1 MRYFLDS
8 QQHSIDEIL
17 HTWKTRLSNIIT
29 NSYFFIGFYIAS
41 GILVNIFS
49 RNYYYNTAFIIFLF
63 VFTFMVWNG
72 YTKAKLLIKQ
82 WHEDFL
88 YPTQKLIRTID
99 MVSAQKLDL
108 LPEEQ
113 SGSYTSNSHIKLLEV
128 ARGILEHQRFIDQVV
143 DNMFEMMFLLNQDGI
158 IMKANKSACDTT
170 RFQQN
175 ELVGQHI
182 RKLFPHAE
190 GLVDYY
196 LELEIQFTTQGFLR
210 DMEVYVQTSEGELL
224 PFSINGVKIESNNGG
239 LLGYTMIAKNQ
250 AETVRLINQ
259 LNKSNFELGHA
270 NDELGKRYDFIKK
283 EIEEKE
289 GQRRILEMELATSQ
303 LVQKTFLP
311 QVPPEHKFID
321 CSGTAIPAAF
331 CGGDWWNTVS
341 LEDKF
346 FVLIADVTG
355 HGTASAMVTAAIS
368 GYFIGIKNK
377 LLAGDDMDVDHILR
391 GFDKVLTNMGGNTT
405 GSEVRY
411 NMTCFSCVFD
421 FKKQTIRYSNAGH
434 NFPLLVREDGKIEAL
449 VASGHRLGNTND
461 EPFEKKEI
469 PLLGGEFIL
478 FYTDGLIENKNDKN
492 QEYGKRKLRKFIE
505 SNYTKKS
512 STFIE
517 LLLHDSLDFYGTS
530 KPLEDDVTVV
540 ATKIKKFNAPG
551 VNP

>member
-1 MRYFLDS
+1 MDNNS
-8 QQHSIDEIL
+8 NTSVDDIIQ
-17 HTWKTRLSNIIT
+17 TWKQQLTKIII
-29 NSYFFIGFYIAS
+29 NSYVYIVFFLLTGISVNFFIHNYIF
-41 GILVNIFS
+41 NI
-49 RNYYYNTAFIIFLF
+49 AFTVFIFICAY
-63 VFTFMVWNG
+63 VGWTG
-72 YTKAKLLIKQ
+72 YKNAKKLIKE
-82 WHEDFL
+82 WHEEFL

-99 MVSAQKLDL
+99 MVSTQKLDL

-113 SGSYTSNSHIKLLEV
+113 SNSFTSDSHIKLLEV

-158 IMKANKSACDTT
+158 IMKANKSACETT

-175 ELVGQHI
+175 ELIGQHI

-224 PFSINGVKIESNNGG
+224 PFSINGVKIESTNGG

-259 LNKSNFELGHA
+259 LNKSNFELGRA
-270 NDELGKRYDFIKK
+270 NDELGKRYDHIKK

-311 QVPPEHKFID
+311 QAPPEHKFID
-321 CSGTAIPAAF
+321 CAGTAIPAAF

-346 FVLIADVTG
+346 FVFIADVTG

-368 GYFIGIKNK
+368 GYFIGIKSK
-377 LLAGDDMDVDHILR
+377 LLAGEDLDVDHILS
-391 GFDKVLTNMGGNTT
+391 GFDKVLTNMGGND
-405 GSEVRY
+405 VRY

-421 FKKQTIRYSNAGH
+421 FKKRTIRFSNAGH
-434 NFPLLVREDGKIEAL
+434 NFPILVREDGKVEAL

-461 EPFEKKEI
+461 EPFEKKEV
-469 PLLGGEFIL
+469 PLYGGEFVL

-505 SNYTKKS
+505 TNHSKKS

-517 LLLHDSLDFYGTS
+517 LLLHDSLDFYGAS
-530 KPLEDDVTVV
+530 KPLEDDITVV
-540 ATKIKKFNAPG
+540 VTKINKL
-551 VNP
+551 

>member
-1 MRYFLDS
+1 MDGNNT
-8 QQHSIDEIL
+8 SIDEIIQS
-17 HTWKTRLSNIIT
+17 WKQQLSKIVT
-29 NSYFFIGFYIAS
+29 NSYFYIFVLLLT
-41 GILVNIFS
+41 GITVNFFLRNAIF
-49 RNYYYNTAFIIFLF
+49 NVTFIIFVSICGLIG
-63 VFTFMVWNG
+63 WNI
-72 YTKAKLLIKQ
+72 YKNTKNLIRI

-88 YPTQKLIRTID
+88 YPTQKLIKTID
-99 MVSAQKLDL
+99 MVSSQKLDL

-113 SGSYTSNSHIKLLEV
+113 SNSFTSESHIKLLEV

-158 IMKANKSACDTT
+158 IMKANKSACETT
-170 RFQQN
+170 HYPQS
-175 ELVGQHI
+175 ELIGQHI
-182 RKLFPHAE
+182 RKLFPVAE

-259 LNKSNFELGHA
+259 LNKSNFELGRA
-270 NDELGKRYDFIKK
+270 NDELGKRYDHIKK

-289 GQRRILEMELATSQ
+289 GQRRVLEMELATSQ

-311 QVPPEHKFID
+311 QVPPQHKFID
-321 CSGTAIPAAF
+321 CAGTAIPAAF

-346 FVLIADVTG
+346 FVFIADVTG

-368 GYFIGIKNK
+368 GYFIGIKTK
-377 LLAGDDMDVDHILR
+377 LLAGEDLDVDNILN
-391 GFDKVLTNMGGNTT
+391 GFDKVLSNMSGN
-405 GSEVRY
+405 EVRY

-421 FKKQTIRYSNAGH
+421 FKKQTIRFSNAGH
-434 NFPLLVREDGKIEAL
+434 NFPLLIKEDGKVEAL
-449 VASGHRLGNTND
+449 VASGHRLGNTNE

-469 PLLGGEFIL
+469 PMTGGEFIL
-478 FYTDGLIENKNDKN
+478 FYTDGLIENRNDKN
-492 QEYGKRKLRKFIE
+492 QEYGKRRLRKFLE
-505 SNYTKKS
+505 TNHTKTS
-512 STFIE
+512 ANFIE

-540 ATKIKKFNAPG
+540 VTKIKKQ
-551 VNP
+551 

>member
-1 MRYFLDS
+1 MDGNNT
-8 QQHSIDEIL
+8 SIDDIIL
-17 HTWKTRLSNIIT
+17 SWKDRLSKIIL
-29 NSYFFIGFYIAS
+29 NSYVYVIFFLITV
-41 GILVNIFS
+41 ILVNFFV
-49 RNYYYNTAFIIFLF
+49 RNYVFNVAFFALIL
-63 VFTFMVWNG
+63 VCSYLCWNG
-72 YTKAKLLIKQ
+72 YQKAKILIKQ
-82 WHEDFL
+82 WHEEFL
-88 YPTQKLIRTID
+88 YPSQKLIQTID

-113 SGSYTSNSHIKLLEV
+113 SNSFTSDSHIKLLEV

-143 DNMFEMMFLLNQDGI
+143 DNMFEMMFLFNQDGI

-170 RFQQN
+170 RFQQS
-175 ELVGQHI
+175 ELIGQHI

-224 PFSINGVKIESNNGG
+224 PFSINGVKIESSHGG
-239 LLGYTMIAKNQ
+239 LLGYTVIAKNQ

-259 LNKSNFELGHA
+259 LNKSNFELGRA
-270 NDELGKRYDFIKK
+270 NDELGKRYDHVKK

-289 GQRRILEMELATSQ
+289 GQRRVLEMELATSQ

-311 QVPPEHKFID
+311 QVPPEHKFVD
-321 CSGTAIPAAF
+321 CVGTAIPAAF

-346 FVLIADVTG
+346 FVFIADVTG

-368 GYFIGIKNK
+368 GYYIGIKQK
-377 LLAGDDMDVDHILR
+377 LLMGENLDVDHILN
-391 GFDKVLTNMGGNTT
+391 GFDKVLSDMG

-421 FKKQTIRYSNAGH
+421 FKKRTIRFANAGH
-434 NFPLLVREDGKIEAL
+434 NFPILVREDGKVEAL
-449 VASGHRLGNTND
+449 IASGHRLGNTNG
-461 EPFEKKEI
+461 EPFEKKEV
-469 PLLGGEFIL
+469 PLNGGEFVL

-505 SNYTKKS
+505 ANYEKKS

-540 ATKIKKFNAPG
+540 VTKIKKM
-551 VNP
+551 